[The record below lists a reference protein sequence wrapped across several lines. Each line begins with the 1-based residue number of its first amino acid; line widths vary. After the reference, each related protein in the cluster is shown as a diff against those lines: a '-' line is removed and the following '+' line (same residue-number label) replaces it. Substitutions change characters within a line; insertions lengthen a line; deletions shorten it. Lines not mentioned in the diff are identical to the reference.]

1 MLGVGYLLSMN
12 QRDESTMVEVDGSEG
27 LWAKML
33 GHPLELEDGWGGGVG
48 IAVGTHDAQHDP
60 AGFAV
65 EEIVG
70 LRS

>member
-1 MLGVGYLLSMN
+1 
-12 QRDESTMVEVDGSEG
+12 MVEVDGSEG

-48 IAVGTHDAQHDP
+48 IAVGTHGAQHDP

-65 EEIVG
+65 EEFVG
-70 LRS
+70 LLPS